1 MTITTSGGAKIQRK
15 LDKLQDP
22 KPRKIALE
30 ATANYIQA
38 EVSEYPASGT
48 ANTAS
53 NGYSWYV
60 RGFGVRTRTGR
71 AYRTSENLDKRWRV
85 RVTARQAVITNS
97 ASYSEYVHGKKQARW
112 HRRRGWVE
120 GFKWLRSNRRK
131 VMGVYERTY
140 KRSTGI

>member
-38 EVSEYPASGT
+38 EISKYPASGT
-48 ANTAS
+48 ANTSA

-85 RVTARQAVITNS
+85 RATARKAIITNN
-97 ASYSEYVHGKKQARW
+97 ASYSDFVHGKKQARW
-112 HRRRGWVE
+112 HRRNGWVQ
-120 GFKWLRSNRRK
+120 GFKWLRANRRK
-131 VMGVYERTY
+131 VMGIYERTH
-140 KRSTGI
+140 KRLTGI

>member
-1 MTITTSGGAKIQRK
+1 MTITTTGGPAIKRK
-15 LDKLQDP
+15 LKKIQDP

-38 EVSEYPASGT
+38 EISEYPASGT

-85 RVTARQAVITNS
+85 RATARRAVITNS

-112 HRRRGWVE
+112 HKRRGWVE
-120 GFKWLRSNRRK
+120 GFKWLRTNRTK
-131 VMGVYERTY
+131 VMGTYERTY
-140 KRSTGI
+140 KRAAGI